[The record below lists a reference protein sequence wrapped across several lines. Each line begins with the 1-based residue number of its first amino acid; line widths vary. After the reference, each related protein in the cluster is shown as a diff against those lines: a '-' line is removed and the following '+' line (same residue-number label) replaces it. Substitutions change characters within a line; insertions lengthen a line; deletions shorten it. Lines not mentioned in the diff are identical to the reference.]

1 MILFTC
7 FTFIIFCNLCYS
19 FTYTN
24 YMNYKNN
31 HKRNNNLYM
40 GCDYY
45 IEKNLYIYYND
56 NIVNYIS
63 LCRDRRYYYEIY
75 DDTAWNITD
84 DDTAWNIIDDDS
96 YKIRW
101 EKLKKVHL
109 KVKSLPIIIYSNN
122 AFNRSSFSKKYK
134 TIIETEIKICCK
146 KWCDIKKIELVE
158 KRYEK

>member
-7 FTFIIFCNLCYS
+7 FTFILFCNLCYS
-19 FTYTN
+19 FRFTN
-24 YMNYKNN
+24 YMNNKMNN
-31 HKRNNNLYM
+31 RLNM

-56 NIVNYIS
+56 NSMNCIS

-84 DDTAWNIIDDDS
+84 DDTAWNITDDDS

-109 KVKSLPIIIYSNN
+109 KVKSLPITIYSNN
-122 AFNRSSFSKKYK
+122 SFNKSSFSKKYK
-134 TIIETEIKICCK
+134 TIIEIEIQNCCK
-146 KWCDIKKIELVE
+146 KWYDVTKIELGE
-158 KRYEK
+158 KRYER